1 MFGNFILQKASK
13 ILGLDPQQSTVQN
26 FVTGGADSGRFSLGS
41 RSSSLSA
48 RSSPILPKKSSN
60 KKTITINATTKDA
73 ENENEI
79 LKDSENLLVTAEQQ
93 STELKIPEPRLPESV
108 VVDVVEPI
116 VVIPIVKESRSSS
129 NPPSKELATRLKDDD
144 RAKFKSLG
152 DLHIEKGLP
161 AVPV

>member
-1 MFGNFILQKASK
+1 MFDNFIFQKASK

-41 RSSSLSA
+41 RTSSLSA
-48 RSSPILPKKSSN
+48 RSSPILPKKLSN
-60 KKTITINATTKDA
+60 KKTITINATKDV

-79 LKDSENLLVTAEQQ
+79 LKDSENLLVTAEKQSPEQQ
-93 STELKIPEPRLPESV
+93 IPEPRVPENV
-108 VVDVVEPI
+108 FVDVVEPI

-129 NPPSKELATRLKDDD
+129 NPPSKELATRLKEDDK
-144 RAKFKSLG
+144 AKFKSLG